1 MTFGLDFGLQK
12 SIDELTSITE
22 DLQNVVEE
30 LRQIERS
37 GSSAGA
43 GISDGFEDASGAAGD
58 LDDKLGDVQD
68 GLEGIGN
75 EADNTKTK
83 VISASDEMKA
93 RFQEAMGASLQEGE
107 SFTKS
112 LKTGISAGFDYAGK
126 RVKSFFDTGQK
137 KLKDFNKALK
147 HPIQTIKTS
156 LGKALIESS
165 EKIRG
170 LGDSANDTE
179 DDLEDMGD
187 AGEEAGS
194 QVKDAIKGAIG
205 AFVGF
210 EAIQAGIDKLKE
222 LGAVAFEMAGIAES
236 SGKKFKANFNEAD
249 AQWVDNFADSIH
261 RSTSEVEGFMV
272 SNKAMYGELG
282 ITGDAAK
289 ELSKITTSLAY
300 DLGNAFSIDDTEAL
314 GVVQDYISGNSAA
327 LEEYGVHID
336 DTILK
341 NTALSMGLG
350 ENIDELD
357 DASLAQIRMTA
368 LLKESADIQ
377 KAAIE
382 ETDGIVNSTKSLKGV
397 WTDFMAEAGLR
408 FAPTM
413 EGLFGTISNNWPT
426 IEPMLLGFVDVLS
439 NGMSQSIPIL
449 LDLGQTIIPSLTTV
463 LGALFEAG
471 APLISVFGE
480 IAGTVLPP
488 FAQVIETLATTLLP
502 PFTEI
507 LITLNEHVL
516 QPLLPALEMLEP
528 PLEFIGEMVGAIGD
542 GLSEMIKFVSGGV
555 GKVAG
560 FFGDLFG
567 GADESKEKVDDLN
580 ASVKDFSVPSGSEEF
595 IKQQDLIVASSQKTH
610 DEISQDQ
617 QEINDGLT
625 ELSTNASDSY
635 RQMSEH
641 SAQAWKKMQEDADR
655 SSAAI
660 INDLNGISAKM
671 NPGSP
676 EPIPHNASG
685 TNNFEG
691 GFTYMNEEGG
701 ELAFLPSGSVIVP
714 SDRSEQL
721 IDSIVNNIV
730 NNDVDKKSV
739 FAPNVIIRI
748 EGSADE
754 SIIEKIEE
762 ILRDLFPELYR
773 QMQEEDYSNR
783 SLQQGFA

>member
-12 SIDELTSITE
+12 SSDELTSITE

-30 LRQIERS
+30 LRQIESS
-37 GSSAGA
+37 GSSAGT
-43 GISDGFEDASGAAGD
+43 GISEGFEDASGAAGD

-68 GLEGIGN
+68 GLEGIGD
-75 EADNTKTK
+75 EADNTKAK
-83 VISASDEMKA
+83 VISAADEMKA

-112 LKTGISAGFDYAGK
+112 LKTGISAGFDYAEK

-137 KLKDFNKALK
+137 KLKDFNKALR

-179 DDLEDMGD
+179 DDLDDMGD

-222 LGAVAFEMAGIAES
+222 LGAVAFEIAGIAES

-261 RSTSEVEGFMV
+261 RSTSEIEGFMV

-357 DASLAQIRMTA
+357 DAALAQIRMTA

-397 WTDFMAEAGLR
+397 WTDFMAEAGSR

-413 EGLFGTISNNWPT
+413 EGLFGTISYNWPT

-439 NGMSQSIPIL
+439 NGMAQSIPIL
-449 LDLGQTIIPSLTTV
+449 LDLGQTIIPSFTTV

-471 APLISVFGE
+471 TPLISVFGE

-507 LITLNEHVL
+507 LITLNEYVL

-542 GLSEMIKFVSGGV
+542 GLSEMIKFVSGGI
-555 GKVAG
+555 GKVTG
-560 FFGDLFG
+560 FFGNLFG
-567 GADESKEKVDDLN
+567 DADEGKED
-580 ASVKDFSVPSGSEEF
+580 
-595 IKQQDLIVASSQKTH
+595 QK
-610 DEISQDQ
+610 
-617 QEINDGLT
+617 EINEGFS
-625 ELSTNASDSY
+625 EMSTNADESY
-635 RQMSEH
+635 RQMAENS
-641 SAQAWKKMQEDADR
+641 SQAWKQMQEDADR

-660 INDLNGISAKM
+660 IDDLNGISAKM

-762 ILRDLFPELYR
+762 TLRDLFPELYR

>member
-1 MTFGLDFGLQK
+1 MTFGLDFSLQK

-30 LRQIERS
+30 LRQIESS

-68 GLEGIGN
+68 GLEGIGD
-75 EADNTKTK
+75 EADNTKVK
-83 VISASDEMKA
+83 VISAADEMKA

-112 LKTGISAGFDYAGK
+112 LKTGISAGFDYAEK

-179 DDLEDMGD
+179 DDLDDMGD

-222 LGAVAFEMAGIAES
+222 LGAVAFEIAGIAES

-261 RSTSEVEGFMV
+261 RSTSEIEGFMV

-357 DASLAQIRMTA
+357 DAALAQIRMTA

-397 WTDFMAEAGLR
+397 WTDFMAEAGSR

-439 NGMSQSIPIL
+439 NGMAQSIPIL
-449 LDLGQTIIPSLTTV
+449 LDLGQTIIPSFTTV

-471 APLISVFGE
+471 TPLISVFGE

-507 LITLNEHVL
+507 LITLNEYVL

-542 GLSEMIKFVSGGV
+542 GLSEMIKFVSGGI
-555 GKVAG
+555 GKVTG
-560 FFGDLFG
+560 FFGNLFG
-567 GADESKEKVDDLN
+567 DADEGKED
-580 ASVKDFSVPSGSEEF
+580 
-595 IKQQDLIVASSQKTH
+595 QK
-610 DEISQDQ
+610 
-617 QEINDGLT
+617 EINEGFS
-625 ELSTNASDSY
+625 EMSTNADESY
-635 RQMSEH
+635 RQMAENS
-641 SAQAWKKMQEDADR
+641 SQAWKQMQEDADR

-660 INDLNGISAKM
+660 IDDLNGISAKM

-762 ILRDLFPELYR
+762 TLRDLFPELYR

>member
-68 GLEGIGN
+68 GLEGIGD

-83 VISASDEMKA
+83 VISAADEMKA

-112 LKTGISAGFDYAGK
+112 LKTGISSGFDYAEK

-137 KLKDFNKALK
+137 KLKDFNQALK

-179 DDLEDMGD
+179 DDLDDMGD

-397 WTDFMAEAGLR
+397 WTDFMAEAGSR

-449 LDLGQTIIPSLTTV
+449 LDLGQTVIPSLTTV

-507 LITLNEHVL
+507 LITLNEYVL
-516 QPLLPALEMLEP
+516 QPLLPALELLEP
-528 PLEFIGEMVGAIGD
+528 PLKFIGEMVGAIGD
-542 GLSEMIKFVSGGV
+542 GLSEMIKFVSGGI
-555 GKVAG
+555 GKVTG
-560 FFGDLFG
+560 FFGNLFG
-567 GADESKEKVDDLN
+567 DADEGKED
-580 ASVKDFSVPSGSEEF
+580 
-595 IKQQDLIVASSQKTH
+595 QK
-610 DEISQDQ
+610 
-617 QEINDGLT
+617 EINEGFS
-625 ELSTNASDSY
+625 EMSTNADESY
-635 RQMSEH
+635 RQMAENS
-641 SAQAWKKMQEDADR
+641 SQAWKQMQEDADR

-721 IDSIVNNIV
+721 MDSIVNNIV

>member
-30 LRQIERS
+30 LRQIESS
-37 GSSAGA
+37 GSSAGT
-43 GISDGFEDASGAAGD
+43 GISEGFEDASGAAGD

-68 GLEGIGN
+68 GLEGIGD
-75 EADNTKTK
+75 EADNTKAK
-83 VISASDEMKA
+83 VISAADEMKA

-112 LKTGISAGFDYAGK
+112 LKTGISAGFDYAEK

-137 KLKDFNKALK
+137 KLKDFNKALR

-179 DDLEDMGD
+179 DDLDDMGD

-222 LGAVAFEMAGIAES
+222 LGAVAFEIAGIAES

-261 RSTSEVEGFMV
+261 RSTSEIEGFMV

-357 DASLAQIRMTA
+357 DAALAQIRMTA

-397 WTDFMAEAGLR
+397 WTDFMAEAGSR

-439 NGMSQSIPIL
+439 NGMAQSIPIL
-449 LDLGQTIIPSLTTV
+449 LDLGQTIIPSFTTV

-471 APLISVFGE
+471 TPLISVFGE

-507 LITLNEHVL
+507 LITLNEYVL

-542 GLSEMIKFVSGGV
+542 GLSEMIKFVSGGI
-555 GKVAG
+555 GKVTG
-560 FFGDLFG
+560 FFGNLFG
-567 GADESKEKVDDLN
+567 DADEGKED
-580 ASVKDFSVPSGSEEF
+580 
-595 IKQQDLIVASSQKTH
+595 QK
-610 DEISQDQ
+610 
-617 QEINDGLT
+617 EINEGFS
-625 ELSTNASDSY
+625 EMSTNADESY
-635 RQMSEH
+635 RQMAENS
-641 SAQAWKKMQEDADR
+641 SQAWKQMQEDADR

-660 INDLNGISAKM
+660 IDDLNGISAKM

-762 ILRDLFPELYR
+762 TLRDLFPELYR